1 MNSLLTTWD
10 SACSCGGKADSLLKL
25 QQMGM
30 RVPPFSVVPDAFF
43 RETAEEE
50 WEHALRVL
58 CAPLSD
64 EVRYAVRSSAAG
76 EDGTVHSFAGQFETI
91 LRVQKAE
98 LPAMICRCY
107 RSLRNASAA
116 AYCEAR
122 AQQTETKM
130 NVIVQQ
136 QVEADCAGVLFSANP
151 QGILNEAVI
160 SVGSGT
166 GEGVVNGSAP
176 VTTYYYNRTDERY
189 YTVPEAGAPDLTEEQ
204 IHALIAVCQRLEEE
218 KGGYHDVEFAYAQG
232 ELFILQCRPITTLS
246 DDAPLV
252 MDNSNIVESYP
263 GLSLPLTVSFVEEAY
278 YGVFRGVA
286 ARVLKS
292 DRTLALYEPTLQNMI
307 GSTNGR
313 IYYKIS
319 NWYSILKV
327 LPFSGKIIPVWQE
340 MMGVRCKL
348 ADGAENRQSPLR
360 RLRTYVNSAWEL
372 SAVPR
377 NMKKL
382 NARFCEVETL
392 FHQGFPKADS
402 IPALAALYQRISD
415 QVLSGWEVTLLND
428 MYAFI
433 YTALLKAALRPVCPD
448 TCAEEANRFITGISN
463 IESMKPI
470 RALLSL
476 AVQCRAEDLMQ
487 TLSQLSD
494 DAAAQCWLEQ
504 SDSTFARG
512 CLDYI
517 ARYGDRAPEELKLET
532 VTFRQSP
539 LRLIHQ
545 ILEYARDAEW
555 LRSAAEQLGTDHTEM
570 NADILSGCGSLRR
583 CLVRACSKRAA
594 LGIGNREISRLN
606 RTRIYGMVR
615 RIFLRAGEIYH
626 HAGKLDAVRDI
637 FWLRKEEV
645 FSGDAAQYRDLISAR
660 KADYEQFRLLPPASR
675 IVFEKEPFDKHHKA
689 VNQQTVLCDARTL
702 QGTACSN
709 GIAEGT
715 ALVLENPFD
724 VKGAEGCILIAR
736 MTDPGWVFLLA
747 TAKGIVSE
755 KGSLL
760 SHTAIISRELNIPA
774 AVGVADACARI
785 NTGDQIRLDGTK
797 GTVTILSRKEGAA
810 CD

>member
-1 MNSLLTTWD
+1 MNALLTTWE
-10 SACSCGGKADSLLKL
+10 SPCSCGGKADSLLRL

-30 RVPPFSVVPDAFF
+30 CVPPFSVVPDVFF
-43 RETAEEE
+43 RETAEEA
-50 WEHALRVL
+50 WESELAAL
-58 CAPLSD
+58 CAHLPD
-64 EVRYAVRSSAAG
+64 DVRYAVRSSAAG
-76 EDGTVHSFAGQFETI
+76 EDGADHSFAGQFETI
-91 LRVQKAE
+91 LRVEKAE

-107 RSLRNASAA
+107 RSQENASAA
-116 AYCEAR
+116 AYCAAR
-122 AQQTETKM
+122 SHWAETKM
-130 NVIVQQ
+130 HVIVQQ

-151 QGILNEAVI
+151 QGILNETVI
-160 SVGSGT
+160 SVGFGT

-189 YTVPEAGAPDLTEEQ
+189 YAVPEADAPALTEEQ
-204 IHALIAVCQRLEEE
+204 IGVLLAVCKRLEEE
-218 KGGYHDVEFAYAQG
+218 KGGYHDVEFAFARG
-232 ELFILQCRPITTLS
+232 KLFVLQCRPITTLS
-246 DDAPLV
+246 GDAPLV

-292 DRTLALYEPTLQNMI
+292 DRTLALYESTLQNMI
-307 GSTNGR
+307 GSVNGR

-327 LPFSGKIIPVWQE
+327 LPFSDKIIPVWQE
-340 MMGVRCKL
+340 MMGVRCKQ

-360 RLRTYVNSAWEL
+360 RIRTYLNSAWEL
-372 SAVPR
+372 LAVPR

-382 NARFCEVETL
+382 NVRFSEVETL
-392 FHQGFPKADS
+392 FQQGFPQADS

-415 QVLSGWEVTLLND
+415 QVLCGWEVTLLND

-433 YTALLKAALRPVCPD
+433 YTALLKSALRPVCED
-448 TCAEEANRFITGISN
+448 RCAEEANRFITGISN

-476 AVQCRAEDLMQ
+476 AVQCRAEELMQ

-494 DAAAQCWLEQ
+494 DAAAQCWIEQ
-504 SDSTFARG
+504 TDSDFARG
-512 CLDYI
+512 CMDYI

-532 VTFRQSP
+532 VTYRQSP
-539 LRLIHQ
+539 LQLIRQ

-555 LRSAAEQLGTDHTEM
+555 LHTATEQLGTDRTEV
-570 NADILSGCGSLRR
+570 NAEILSVCSPWRR
-583 CLVRACSKRAA
+583 CMVRACSKRAA
-594 LGIGNREISRLN
+594 RGIGNREISRLN

-615 RIFLRAGEIYH
+615 RIFLRAGEICCRQ
-626 HAGKLDAVRDI
+626 GNLDEIRDV
-637 FWLRKEEV
+637 FWLRKEEI
-645 FSGDAAQYRDLISAR
+645 FRGDAARYRAIIHAR
-660 KADYEQFRLLPPASR
+660 KAEYEHFRLLPPASR
-675 IVFEKEPFDKHHKA
+675 IVFEKEPFDKHHQA
-689 VNQQTVLCDARTL
+689 VNQQTVSCDERTL

-785 NTGDQIRLDGTK
+785 RTGDQIRLDGTK
-797 GTVTILSRKEGAA
+797 GTVTILSRKEEGTV
-810 CD
+810 